1 MGENKKHVY
10 LYKGVAYQ
18 QVYLREGVDL
28 VPYAFNNEGEPVVF
42 TEYATAY
49 SAKQAHGYISRRIEE
64 RYGNQY
70 KVVLLADNFYKE
82 IEDK

>member
-1 MGENKKHVY
+1 MRENKKYLY

-18 QVYLREGVDL
+18 QVYLPEGLDL

-49 SAKQAHGYISRRIEE
+49 SAKQAHNYISRRIEA
-64 RYGNQY
+64 RYGNKN
-70 KVVLLADNFYKE
+70 KVVLLTDNFYKK